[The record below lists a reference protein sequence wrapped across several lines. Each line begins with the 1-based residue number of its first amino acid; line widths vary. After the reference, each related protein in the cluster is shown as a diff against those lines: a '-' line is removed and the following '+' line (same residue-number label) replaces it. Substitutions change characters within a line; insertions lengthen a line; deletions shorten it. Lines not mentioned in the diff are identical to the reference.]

1 MESQGFPAWNYL
13 VPGSTVKIQFGG
25 AMRNEDSIY
34 TGNETT
40 KRTSTIEEER
50 RQLGD
55 TTAQKRDATSI
66 ANGKD
71 GMIMWITAVAI

>member
-1 MESQGFPAWNYL
+1 
-13 VPGSTVKIQFGG
+13 
-25 AMRNEDSIY
+25 MRNEDSIY